1 MIDVKIDDAKIK
13 KALQDLQQATGD
25 LSPAF
30 RAIKEVLIDST
41 KKRFQTSTG
50 PDGERW
56 KSNSQVTIEAHL
68 DRKSGIFN
76 EGGKRTGT
84 KKDYLLKDGRIG
96 ARSIGIVSGKRPLI
110 DEGTL
115 MQQIE
120 GRITGNSL
128 DIFSSMEYA
137 AMQQFGGTKNE
148 FPFLWGDIPARPF
161 LGISNDDEKA
171 ILSIIEDHI
180 LSSF

>member
-1 MIDVKIDDAKIK
+1 MIEVKIDDSQIT
-13 KALQDLQQATGD
+13 KALQNLQKHTND

-30 RAIKEVLIDST
+30 RAIKEVLTEST

-50 PDGERW
+50 PDGEKW
-56 KSNSQVTIEAHL
+56 QANSQATIEAHL

-76 EGGKRTGT
+76 EKGNRTGT
-84 KKDYLLKDGRIG
+84 KKGYVLKNGFAGSRAINV
-96 ARSIGIVSGKRPLI
+96 VSGKRPLI

-120 GRITGNSL
+120 GNIIGNTL
-128 DIFSSMEYA
+128 EFGSSMEYA

-171 ILSIIEDHI
+171 ILSIIEEHI